1 MDQIVQIG
9 NYQEIQDILKT
20 SALVIA
26 ILRSV
31 FHVVTASVCTYFFI
45 IGVSVIHFAIIFLY
59 FLFDITSLPQDIW
72 YIWATT
78 SPDVNLE
85 DPLTQLIGF
94 GLALLNIV
102 GVVGLSGLIVMQGG
116 GNSILST
123 GGSSD
128 PSLLVL
134 LPQNISMLGS
144 ISYAIYI
151 ALN

>member
-1 MDQIVQIG
+1 M
-9 NYQEIQDILKT
+9 IL
-20 SALVIA
+20 
-26 ILRSV
+26 
-31 FHVVTASVCTYFFI
+31 
-45 IGVSVIHFAIIFLY
+45 FLY

-78 SPDVNLE
+78 SPDINLE

-134 LPQNISMLGS
+134 LP
-144 ISYAIYI
+144 
-151 ALN
+151 